1 MAKGL
6 AQAMTMLLA
15 GKQGGIEQMTSR
27 GFAGERFARNFR
39 TDEPKPPIVTGLGNG
54 QFAAARIVHSGP
66 THGVSQIPAQ
76 DAFVLAYL
84 MTEFPN
90 SALWVGGRPTKW
102 DPIRAG
108 QIRFY
113 NLERGIDGYSINS
126 GTAFDDPIIS
136 HLGRTLLPALE
147 RPTQANQ
154 LFIDQAAF
162 TLQAHFAYR
171 YARLRNRG
179 AFYRGGLTPSQERR
193 AKELIRAHIDGTIS
207 VERLAQ
213 ECGLSRSQFFR
224 AFKWTTGKTPHGWL
238 IQSRVEMSKELLL
251 TSGLSLAEVA
261 SACGFANPSHFTR
274 VFARYVG
281 TAPGVW
287 RAIQRS

>member
-66 THGVSQIPAQ
+66 AHGVSQIPAQ

-113 NLERGIDGYSINS
+113 NLQRGIRADIRDPLDFVYMYLPRQALNEFTDEHHLPRIDGYSINS

-207 VERLAQ
+207 VERLA
-213 ECGLSRSQFFR
+213 
-224 AFKWTTGKTPHGWL
+224 
-238 IQSRVEMSKELLL
+238 
-251 TSGLSLAEVA
+251 
-261 SACGFANPSHFTR
+261 
-274 VFARYVG
+274 
-281 TAPGVW
+281 
-287 RAIQRS
+287 